1 MGTGNGLETQPGNS
15 YFSRVCVIHF
25 LVNLSRGLIGNVT
38 TAPKSPKGKLG
49 PLRLVSPVAS
59 RTHLG
64 LPRCR
69 SIRNGGGHSRGL
81 DQPVPAARLSPRALQ
96 ISQRGFKNSGFWAQV
111 HPLPPP
117 ATVTRVA
124 VQEFSAHRL
133 QGGGQRAH
141 GAESP
146 SLPVSRQQLDSPKI
160 RKAPRMLEMIT
171 SVLEMPFV
179 H

>member
-1 MGTGNGLETQPGNS
+1 MS
-15 YFSRVCVIHF
+15 S
-25 LVNLSRGLIGNVT
+25 
-38 TAPKSPKGKLG
+38 
-49 PLRLVSPVAS
+49 VAS

-81 DQPVPAARLSPRALQ
+81 DQPVPAAQLYPRALQ
-96 ISQRGFKNSGFWAQV
+96 ISQRGFKNSGIWAQV

-117 ATVTRVA
+117 ATVTQLA
-124 VQEFSAHRL
+124 VQEFRAHRL
-133 QGGGQRAH
+133 QGGGQSH

-146 SLPVSRQQLDSPKI
+146 SLPVSRQQLGLLFLDDSPKI
-160 RKAPRMLEMIT
+160 KKAPGMLEMIT
-171 SVLEMPFV
+171 SVLEMPFI